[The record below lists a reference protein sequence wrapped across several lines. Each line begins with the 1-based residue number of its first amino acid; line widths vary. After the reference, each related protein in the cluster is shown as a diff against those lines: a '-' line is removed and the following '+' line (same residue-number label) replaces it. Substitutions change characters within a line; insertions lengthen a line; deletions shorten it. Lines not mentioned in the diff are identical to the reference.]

1 MDFKVWKVRL
11 RGTLQV
17 KSGLTISFLVAET
30 CFFVVFFTG
39 AHASFALII
48 VTDKMAQNSPNA
60 KNGPKGPEWPKRHK
74 MAQKAQNG
82 LNVPE

>member
-1 MDFKVWKVRL
+1 M

-30 CFFVVFFTG
+30 YFFVFFTG
-39 AHASFALII
+39 THASFALII
-48 VTDKMAQNSPNA
+48 MTDKMAQNSPNA
-60 KNGPKGPEWPKRHK
+60 KNGSKGPEWPKRHK